1 MGAMEQ
7 TQEGLRLR
15 QVLTDYFDKHKE
27 ILLARLFGSVAQ
39 GRETAKSDVDIAVH
53 GREPL
58 GSEQLVS
65 MQQDLELLCQIPWL
79 EPLGPF
85 PPKER

>member
-1 MGAMEQ
+1 MEQ

-39 GRETAKSDVDIAVH
+39 GRETAKSDVDI
-53 GREPL
+53 GEEEKGNRS
-58 GSEQLVS
+58 G
-65 MQQDLELLCQIPWL
+65 
-79 EPLGPF
+79 
-85 PPKER
+85 